1 MLAKTLPHL
10 DDALGRLSCG
20 RQSIPGLFTGLPVV
34 DVTTTGRKSG
44 LRRTSHL
51 IPIPISDT
59 LALLGTNFGQPA
71 TPAWVFNLE
80 ADPRASV
87 VFRRASV
94 EVVARPAPRAESEVV
109 MATATGIY
117 GGYAKYRQR
126 TKGRSIRIFVL
137 EPSVAAKATERTSPS
152 RRGSPCGTTPL
163 SRSTDVLRHA
173 DSVLVSA
180 HLTPSIPEAEECFDH
195 AHLRQAVVLAALKA
209 MSQVGS

>member
-1 MLAKTLPHL
+1 MQQVASSRGGAWLLAKTLPHL
-10 DDALGRLSCG
+10 DDVVGRLSNG

-34 DVTTTGRKSG
+34 EVTTTGRRSG

-87 VFRRASV
+87 VFRRASA
-94 EVVARPAPRAESEVV
+94 EVVARPATRAETEEI
-109 MATATGIY
+109 MATASGIY

-126 TKGRSIRIFVL
+126 TRGRRSIRIFVL
-137 EPSVAAKATERTSPS
+137 EPWPKR
-152 RRGSPCGTTPL
+152 
-163 SRSTDVLRHA
+163 
-173 DSVLVSA
+173 
-180 HLTPSIPEAEECFDH
+180 
-195 AHLRQAVVLAALKA
+195 
-209 MSQVGS
+209 

>member
-1 MLAKTLPHL
+1 MGITADLNYSFPRPNAFQRLMQQFASSRGGAWLLAKTLPHL

-137 EPSVAAKATERTSPS
+137 EPSVAAATERTSPS
-152 RRGSPCGTTPL
+152 R
-163 SRSTDVLRHA
+163 
-173 DSVLVSA
+173 
-180 HLTPSIPEAEECFDH
+180 
-195 AHLRQAVVLAALKA
+195 
-209 MSQVGS
+209 